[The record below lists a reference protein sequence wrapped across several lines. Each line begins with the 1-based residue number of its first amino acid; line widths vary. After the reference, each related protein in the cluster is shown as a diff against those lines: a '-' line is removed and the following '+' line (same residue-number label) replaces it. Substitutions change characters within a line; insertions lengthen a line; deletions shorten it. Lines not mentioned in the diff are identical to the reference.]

1 MSKVTKGGKGGHQ
14 EVEEGLKR
22 NWNLSS
28 FLLLEMT
35 QVVDQIA
42 WVRCAY
48 GNVLLKQRLFIKI
61 NFYDNGVRNKLQH
74 TKFQQ
79 KNLKNHFILCLGIY
93 HHLYWAS
100 NEGFLKHPPK

>member
-14 EVEEGLKR
+14 GVEEGLKR

-35 QVVDQIA
+35 QVLDQIA
-42 WVRCAY
+42 WIRCAY

-61 NFYDNGVRNKLQH
+61 NFYNILYFVWV
-74 TKFQQ
+74 
-79 KNLKNHFILCLGIY
+79 FIIIFI
-93 HHLYWAS
+93 
-100 NEGFLKHPPK
+100 EPQMKDF